1 MRANKQNNKRYIYVK
16 QYIQINNIYIY
27 IYIYI
32 YICMYFVC
40 NVGKI
45 W

>member
-16 QYIQINNIYIY
+16 QYIQINNIYISVY
-27 IYIYI
+27 IYIY
-32 YICMYFVC
+32 MYFVC
-40 NVGKI
+40 NVEKI

>member
-1 MRANKQNNKRYIYVK
+1 MRANKQNNKLYIYVK
-16 QYIQINNIYIY
+16 QYIKINNIY

>member
-16 QYIQINNIYIY
+16 QYIEINN